1 MDEIRE
7 ENRDWTLEQKV
18 ELMKREIDGMQADL
32 MNTNRPWFRNA
43 STIIAVIALIF
54 SFGTTYVSYKRTKAL
69 EIQSARQELRGLLQR
84 LAALPK
90 ENLEAVKKY
99 AGDPAAALLVGG
111 FINQENA
118 MLSRQASEIARRLP
132 SDIVSPTEYYAVAIA
147 LQNAYELSG
156 AREFLRLS
164 LAAAEARSDFNSEIG
179 ALRMMASLHFVTG
192 NPEEGRVEY
201 QRARGIFTRYPNFDQ
216 YTKVSTNVWTELSW
230 ASSEAVARSP
240 MLVHQHLESASS
252 LLAELAPSPGLDAL
266 RAQVDQA
273 KNQFMVMGQVANPSG
288 QPSLALTP
296 MEK

>member
-1 MDEIRE
+1 MDEK
-7 ENRDWTLEQKV
+7 RDEMRDDRLERRV
-18 ELMKREIDGMQADL
+18 DLMKREIDGMQVA
-32 MNTNRPWFRNA
+32 MMSANRPWFRSA
-43 STIIAVIALIF
+43 STIIAVLALMF
-54 SFGTTYVSYKRTKAL
+54 SFGTTYVSYKRADAL

-90 ENLEAVKKY
+90 ENLEAARKY
-99 AGDPAAALLVGG
+99 ASDPAAALLVGG

-132 SDIVSPTEYYAVAIA
+132 NEIVSPTEYYAVAIA

-156 AREFLRLS
+156 AREFLRMS

-179 ALRMMASLHFVTG
+179 ALRMLAGLNFITG

-201 QRARGIFTRYPNFDQ
+201 QRARGIFTRYPHFDQ

-230 ASSEAVARSP
+230 ASSEAIARSP
-240 MLVHQHLESASS
+240 MLVNQHLESASG
-252 LLAELAPSPGLDAL
+252 LLADLAPSPGLDAL

-273 KNQFMVMGQVANPSG
+273 KNQFKAMGQVANPSG
-288 QPSLALTP
+288 QPSLLLTP